1 MAEADRRTVASGT
14 PSIELMERAG
24 RAVADVVAAR
34 LPLGAEVVVAC
45 GPGNNGGDGFV
56 AARCLRERGITP
68 FHRRD
73 FGTVRILLAAEQTEL
88 GLMEAVGA
96 SQI

>member
-1 MAEADRRTVASGT
+1 MHHELVTPAEMNEADRRTIASGT

-56 AARCLRERGITP
+56 ASRCLRERGIP
-68 FHRRD
+68 
-73 FGTVRILLAAEQTEL
+73 VRPLLL
-88 GLMEAVGA
+88 GAR
-96 SQI
+96 

>member
-1 MAEADRRTVASGT
+1 MHELVTPAEMTEADRRTVASGT

-45 GPGNNGGDGFV
+45 G
-56 AARCLRERGITP
+56 RERSASLVACMRPHIAP
-68 FHRRD
+68 
-73 FGTVRILLAAEQTEL
+73 LL
-88 GLMEAVGA
+88 
-96 SQI
+96 